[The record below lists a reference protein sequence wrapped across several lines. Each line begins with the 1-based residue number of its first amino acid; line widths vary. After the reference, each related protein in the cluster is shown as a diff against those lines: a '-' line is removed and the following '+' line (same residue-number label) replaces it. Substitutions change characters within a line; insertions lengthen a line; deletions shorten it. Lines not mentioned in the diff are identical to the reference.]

1 MKVFSPRVTAELGVV
16 VESSGMIEDPSE
28 VTFCLNGQL
37 RSFVVSTRWT
47 LADGLRERAG
57 LTGTHLGCEQGSC
70 GACTVLLDG
79 EPIRS
84 CLALAVQA
92 EGRDV
97 RTIESVASDDRLH
110 PIQSAFRKQHA
121 LQCGFCTPGFIML
134 ALGLLEREPDA
145 SEARIREVL
154 SANLC
159 RCTGYT
165 PIVRAVLE
173 AQEELSRSPAP

>member
-1 MKVFSPRVTAELGVV
+1 MKGFSPRVTAELGVV
-16 VESSGMIEDPSE
+16 VERSGTIEDPCE
-28 VTFCLNGQL
+28 ITLFLNGQL
-37 RSFVVSTRWT
+37 RSLVVSTRWT
-47 LADGLRERAG
+47 LGDALREQAG

-92 EGRDV
+92 DGRDV
-97 RTIESVASDDRLH
+97 RTIESLGSEDGLH
-110 PIQSAFRKQHA
+110 PIQSAFRRQHA

-145 SEARIREVL
+145 SEARVREVL

-159 RCTGYT
+159 RCTGYA
-165 PIVRAVLE
+165 PILRAVLE
-173 AQEELSRSPAP
+173 AQEELSRSPQT